1 MGYTPQLPLQKW
13 RLVQDFVVDCALR
26 VDYAKAKDVREVM
39 LPLTRL
45 ALWGTDGEGL
55 PLKPSV
61 LLDAATVRRFA
72 ATQEKALQR
81 REYERRL
88 LLVGEAL
95 GADRSPRV
103 MGRPGVTPVTPLTIR
118 ELAEMSSWV
127 GAMED
132 EAQKRLGLAL
142 MGLCGGG
149 GLRRAEAHDV
159 AVSDIEAI
167 GTGYVVHIRRGA
179 VRSVAVLRSFERYVA
194 RVLKDAKPNEFL
206 VKAGRSTER
215 SRKDLKL
222 RHNRDTTGRMPNAE
236 RLRAS
241 WIATMCPVLTAGE
254 LVYASG
260 LKHFSSLAQYE
271 PFFTVPDPAEMREVL
286 RDPAALG
293 GAK

>member
-1 MGYTPQLPLQKW
+1 MGYAPQLPLQKW

-45 ALWGTDGEGL
+45 ALWATQSEGL
-55 PLKPSV
+55 PLKPRV
-61 LLDAATVRRFA
+61 LLDPATVRRFA

-88 LLVGEAL
+88 LLVREAL
-95 GADRSPRV
+95 GAERSARV
-103 MGRPGVTPVTPLTIR
+103 MGRPGVTPVTPLTAH
-118 ELAEMSSWV
+118 ELAEMSTWV
-127 GAMED
+127 QAMED
-132 EAQKRLGLAL
+132 EAQKRLGMAL
-142 MGLCGGG
+142 MGLCGGA
-149 GLRRAEAHDV
+149 GLRRAEAHEVTVQDV
-159 AVSDIEAI
+159 EPN
-167 GTGYVVHIRRGA
+167 GTGYVVHVRRGA
-179 VRSVAVLRSFERYVA
+179 KRSIAVLRSFERYLA
-194 RVLKDAKPNEFL
+194 RVLKDAKSDEFL

-215 SRKDLKL
+215 TRKDLRL

-241 WIATMCPVLTAGE
+241 WVATMCPVLTAGE

-271 PFFTVPDPAEMREVL
+271 PFFTVPDPAEMHEVL
-286 RDPAALG
+286 RDPATLG